1 MVRFINPLE
10 SKIKAIN
17 KKEFERVSDEG
28 AHSLKPLSKGIYE
41 YGKGKS
47 IIIEKTRVT
56 NTEMLQK
63 AINEIDNVLF
73 EYVSMP
79 LHITQ
84 PVSYVEIQS
93 VISGKY
99 QSILSQFSSTVR
111 MLQSAR
117 LDSRVNTH
125 ISVYLE
131 GMRSNPNGKQI
142 DEYIFKNVK
151 SLSQLFKKINWFN
164 DKMNNI
170 YDKKGNKRDYYINFV
185 FYQDLG

>member
-17 KKEFERVSDEG
+17 KREFERVSDEG
-28 AHSLKPLSKGIYE
+28 ARSLKPLSKGVYK

-47 IIIEKTRVT
+47 IVIEKTRVT

-63 AINEIDNVLF
+63 AINEIDNVLY

-79 LHITQ
+79 LHIIQ

-99 QSILSQFSSTVR
+99 QSILSQFASTLR
-111 MLQSAR
+111 MLQSSR
-117 LDSRVNTH
+117 VDSRVNTH

-142 DEYIFKNVK
+142 NDYIFKNVK
-151 SLSQLFKKINWFN
+151 SLSQLFKKINLFI

>member
-28 AHSLKPLSKGIYE
+28 ARSLNLLSKGIYE

-47 IIIEKTRVT
+47 IVIEKTRVT

-73 EYVSMP
+73 NYVSMP

-99 QSILSQFSSTVR
+99 QSILSQFSSIIR

-142 DEYIFKNVK
+142 DDYIFKNVK

>member
-10 SKIKAIN
+10 SKIRAIN

-28 AHSLKPLSKGIYE
+28 SRSLKSLSNGIYE

-47 IIIEKTRVT
+47 IVIEKTRIT

-63 AINEIDNVLF
+63 AINEIDNVLY

-79 LHITQ
+79 LHITT
-84 PVSYVEIQS
+84 PVSYLEIQS

-99 QSILSQFSSTVR
+99 QSILSQYSNLLR
-111 MLQSAR
+111 MLQMSKV
-117 LDSRVNTH
+117 DSRVNTH

-131 GMRSNPNGKQI
+131 GMRENPNGKQI
-142 DEYIFKNVK
+142 DDYIFKNVK
-151 SLSQLFKKINWFN
+151 SLSQLFNS
-164 DKMNNI
+164 
-170 YDKKGNKRDYYINFV
+170 
-185 FYQDLG
+185 L